1 MVAGRYLIRPPKV
14 YRWFFR
20 EALFRVK
27 TELPVVYLTFDD
39 GPSPEATPYVL
50 DVLKAHGVKAT
61 FFVLGKNVM
70 DNPSIVHRLKDEGHL
85 LANHGMEHLDG
96 WRTHTES
103 YLKNVSGGRAISDSR
118 LFRPP
123 YGRLRLKQYGQIRQ
137 EDRVVF
143 WDVISGD
150 FDQTISAEQV
160 IRNVVDNSRKGSII
174 VMHDSVKAMK
184 NLQGSLNGIIMELK
198 AKGFD
203 FGVLSATDQL
213 EY

>member
-1 MVAGRYLIRPPKV
+1 
-14 YRWFFR
+14 
-20 EALFRVK
+20 
-27 TELPVVYLTFDD
+27 
-39 GPSPEATPYVL
+39 
-50 DVLKAHGVKAT
+50 
-61 FFVLGKNVM
+61 
-70 DNPSIVHRLKDEGHL
+70 
-85 LANHGMEHLDG
+85 
-96 WRTHTES
+96 
-103 YLKNVSGGRAISDSR
+103 
-118 LFRPP
+118 
-123 YGRLRLKQYGQIRQ
+123 LKQYGQIRQ